1 MSTDEK
7 RDAANRLMD
16 GITDLSDEI
25 ILTADEE
32 TSDQAHR
39 EAKTGVRRKWIMI
52 GVSAAAVLLAG
63 FIAWGIWRG
72 GTGGER
78 RPVTSTTVEQGT
90 TAAVTEPDR
99 TEAWTEA
106 ETNAVEEAKTEAMTE
121 SQTEKV
127 TAEFYTEAVT
137 EPQTEASSQTPTEAD
152 LSDSA
157 RHEVVIKDIP
167 YYGSLDEMEKDAD
180 VILRGVRLDQ
190 GDTVISREGGYVYG
204 AHTLSQVKITG
215 IYKDSSEKLKE
226 GQEIT
231 VLEKEAYDAVM
242 DTIYHIDG
250 YRMMTYGGEYLLFL
264 KRNVRGD
271 GTEFYSSCGTYYG
284 TVSLTE
290 DGRDSETLI
299 REITDPKQVVKIWE
313 EAREKYR

>member
-78 RPVTSTTVEQGT
+78 KPVTTAEEQGT
-90 TAAVTEPDR
+90 TAAAAEPDQTEAGTEADTKAVTE
-99 TEAWTEA
+99 
-106 ETNAVEEAKTEAMTE
+106 AKIEVITE
-121 SQTEKV
+121 SQTEKAPTEV
-127 TAEFYTEAVT
+127 RTEAVT

-167 YYGSLDEMEKDAD
+167 YYGSLEEMEKDAD